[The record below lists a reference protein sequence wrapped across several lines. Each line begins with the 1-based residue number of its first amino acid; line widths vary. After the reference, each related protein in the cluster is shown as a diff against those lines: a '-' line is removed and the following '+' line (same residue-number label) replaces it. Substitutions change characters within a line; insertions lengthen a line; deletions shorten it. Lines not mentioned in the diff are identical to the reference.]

1 MDSTKRIQL
10 LSNTEVDELYARPE
24 FNAHE
29 QRLYF
34 TLNPS
39 ERDALRQFSNTKTRI
54 YFILQLGYFKAKQQ
68 FFNFSLEDV
77 KDDVK
82 FIVGTYYSES
92 ASMSLTG
99 RLSRDYIRIQRHV
112 ILSLF
117 NYRNWSS
124 NLIDEIQ
131 AHIGDLLRYYP
142 KGHSAFRQVLAYFE
156 HQQIIIPSY
165 TTLRDLFSRAFAA
178 EEKRLSAVIA
188 SIPASQTDE
197 LSALIH
203 REDGI
208 TALNII
214 RSDQKD
220 FQYTAV
226 KEEVDKALR
235 LKELYTFAKAFIPSL
250 KLSKNAVRHY
260 ADIAEQ
266 YAASRLRRLNK
277 SQQMLHVLCFVYH
290 RYQQIMDNLIVSF
303 CYHTRSI
310 MDAGKTYASMA
321 HMEHSSNVVTDFPKL
336 AKFLKW
342 FPSRNSDMTQKELND
357 IAYSIL
363 PKEQFS
369 ALAEFLDGNS
379 FDKKAA
385 LWEYYGK
392 SSRIFSLYL
401 RPIFTAVD
409 FEYYKDNSYISDLID
424 VLRSHYASG
433 KTPSELKICDDL
445 GFTIPKGMTRYLKRE
460 STDTHID
467 PYLFEFYVYQKIYH
481 EIDRGRLYC
490 NNSVSY
496 CDIDTD
502 LVDDA
507 MVDDV
512 EKIAAEFGYPK
523 IPVYCDQRLD
533 DALQDLNDAWART
546 TGNIQENSNPGF
558 NIRETRTGQQLW
570 SLLYDSSEKLDDA
583 FFKTLPKVEIA
594 NIVMF
599 IGDRIGMWSG
609 FTHLK
614 DRYTKRKKP
623 LPLAINACLLS
634 EAFGF
639 GTLKM
644 ADMSDLELNQLR
656 SMREDF
662 IRVDTLCAANDIVS
676 NHIHALPIFKQWNL
690 MDEKVLADADGQK
703 HSTTDSTIQS
713 RYSRKYLGKGRGISL
728 YTLLANYVAVN
739 AKNIGLNEYEG
750 HSLYD
755 MIYNNKTD
763 IDIHMVTG
771 DNHSLNKLNFVA
783 LDSIDVDYVPSIK
796 NVREAADDL
805 YAAQPLDYDTG
816 VLKPKGIIDIER
828 IRSQRRGVMRVL
840 LSLIMQENTQS
851 NIIRKLNS
859 HARYARLKA
868 ALFEYNAIFKSIHI
882 LNLIDDMRLRKAIRN
897 ARNRTEAYHQLQ
909 SNIRKTYNGIF
920 QGKRIVENRVS
931 AHAARLVANC
941 IIAYNSMILNS
952 VYEKMRANGVRQ
964 AIIDEFTRISP
975 IAWTH
980 TLFTGRYSF
989 RKSNGK
995 IDVEAMA
1002 RLLEAH
1008 VKQHFWNDQD
1018 DTDAQELT
1026 AYPLEFEVT

>member
-1 MDSTKRIQL
+1 M
-10 LSNTEVDELYARPE
+10 
-24 FNAHE
+24 
-29 QRLYF
+29 
-34 TLNPS
+34 
-39 ERDALRQFSNTKTRI
+39 
-54 YFILQLGYFKAKQQ
+54 G
-68 FFNFSLEDV
+68 
-77 KDDVK
+77 
-82 FIVGTYYSES
+82 
-92 ASMSLTG
+92 
-99 RLSRDYIRIQRHV
+99 
-112 ILSLF
+112 
-117 NYRNWSS
+117 
-124 NLIDEIQ
+124 
-131 AHIGDLLRYYP
+131 
-142 KGHSAFRQVLAYFE
+142 VLP
-156 HQQIIIPSY
+156 QP
-165 TTLRDLFSRAFAA
+165 
-178 EEKRLSAVIA
+178 
-188 SIPASQTDE
+188 P
-197 LSALIH
+197 
-203 REDGI
+203 
-208 TALNII
+208 
-214 RSDQKD
+214 
-220 FQYTAV
+220 
-226 KEEVDKALR
+226 
-235 LKELYTFAKAFIPSL
+235 
-250 KLSKNAVRHY
+250 
-260 ADIAEQ
+260 
-266 YAASRLRRLNK
+266 
-277 SQQMLHVLCFVYH
+277 
-290 RYQQIMDNLIVSF
+290 
-303 CYHTRSI
+303 
-310 MDAGKTYASMA
+310 
-321 HMEHSSNVVTDFPKL
+321 
-336 AKFLKW
+336 
-342 FPSRNSDMTQKELND
+342 
-357 IAYSIL
+357 
-363 PKEQFS
+363 
-369 ALAEFLDGNS
+369 
-379 FDKKAA
+379 
-385 LWEYYGK
+385 
-392 SSRIFSLYL
+392 
-401 RPIFTAVD
+401 
-409 FEYYKDNSYISDLID
+409 YKDNSYISDLID